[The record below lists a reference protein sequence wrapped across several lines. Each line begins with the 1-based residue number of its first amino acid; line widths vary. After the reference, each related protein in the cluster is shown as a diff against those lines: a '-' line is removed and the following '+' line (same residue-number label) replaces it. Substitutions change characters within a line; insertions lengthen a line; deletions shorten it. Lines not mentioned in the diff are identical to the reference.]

1 MEGLTDSSL
10 RRNVSLVCPGLST
23 AGKIGTWLMVFKD
36 RKITTKEY
44 DFDLPEAQFT
54 AINDRC

>member
-1 MEGLTDSSL
+1 
-10 RRNVSLVCPGLST
+10 
-23 AGKIGTWLMVFKD
+23 MVFKD

-54 AINDRC
+54 AINDRCWPSTPRSS